1 MAGFGMAGF
10 GMGWNGDGMDGSGLV
25 EIGPL
30 LCMIWS
36 GDEGNRCVPEWWIK

>member
-1 MAGFGMAGF
+1 MAGFGI
-10 GMGWNGDGMDGSGLV
+10 GWNGDGMDGSGLV

-36 GDEGNRCVPEWWIK
+36 GDEGNR